1 MNKPFTMLLTG
12 LSGAGKSTIAQG
24 LKEKLDDLGIMVQI
38 LDGDIIRS
46 EIGQLFG
53 YSREERNKMS
63 KVIRTISKI
72 LNQNGI
78 SVIVATISPYQ
89 EMREM
94 YRREISSYIEVY
106 VECPLNVCMERDV
119 KGLYKK
125 ALNGDIINMVGIDDV
140 FEVPDQSDLIVNT
153 SLYSREEVV
162 KKIMDHIYV

>member
-24 LKEKLDDLGIMVQI
+24 LKEKMDNLGIMVQI